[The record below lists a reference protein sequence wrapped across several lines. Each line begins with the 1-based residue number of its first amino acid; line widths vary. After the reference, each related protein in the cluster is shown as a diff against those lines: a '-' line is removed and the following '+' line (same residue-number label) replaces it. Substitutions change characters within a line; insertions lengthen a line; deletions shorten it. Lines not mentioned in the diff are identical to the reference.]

1 MNIEHFKFE
10 TVALPTFEEVINNR
24 DYVFWGGDNLWPS
37 HSIQLYN
44 YSSINRACLNAKRDG
59 VWGKKLLIDGQDAST
74 YMVNGTESL
83 RSIYKKIALDFVI
96 HNGFSLNVIKRR
108 DGEGIAEFYQ
118 MDISKLRSGK
128 VDFRDF
134 VKEYYYSSDWRDL
147 RRYKPISLPAFDLST
162 DQPSQIWWYMGYA
175 PNQTYYP
182 MPEWIG
188 ARVATEI
195 DINIKNFHLQNLQ
208 NGFFP
213 SIFIS
218 LNNGVP
224 SEEER
229 SQVYRH
235 LYDKYSSTNNAGG
248 MFLNFA
254 DDKEHEPT
262 ITPLSP
268 NASDDF
274 YASMDEIVRNTILT
288 GHRITS
294 PKLLGIETPGSL
306 GSKDEVIEGYEHFL
320 RTVIVPLQDQILEQL
335 EKVLFLKDK
344 KLYTLT
350 IVQNEIFDTDKTETV
365 TPVL

>member
-1 MNIEHFKFE
+1 MNIEHFNFE
-10 TVALPTFEEVINNR
+10 TVALPTFEEVVNNK
-24 DYVFWGGDNLWPS
+24 DYVFWGGDNLWPL
-37 HSIQLYN
+37 HSVELYN

-59 VWGKKLLIDGQDAST
+59 VWGKQLLIDGQDAST
-74 YMVNGTESL
+74 YMVNATESL
-83 RSIYKKIALDFVI
+83 RSVYKKIALDFVI

-118 MDISKLRSGK
+118 MDISKIRSGK

-134 VKEYYYSSDWRDL
+134 VKKYYYSSDWRDL
-147 RRYKPISLPAFDLST
+147 RRYKPVEIPAFDLSA
-162 DQPSQIWWYMGYA
+162 DEPSQVWWYMGYA

-208 NGFFP
+208 NGFYP
-213 SIFIS
+213 SLFIS

-235 LYDKYSSTNNAGG
+235 LTDKYSSTNNAGG
-248 MFLNFA
+248 LFLNFS
-254 DDKEHEPT
+254 DDKDHEPT
-262 ITPLSP
+262 VTSLSP
-268 NASDDF
+268 SSSDTF
-274 YASMDEIVRNTILT
+274 YRDMDEIVRNTILT

-306 GSKDEVIEGYEHFL
+306 GSKDEVVEGYEHFL

-344 KLYTLT
+344 KLYKLEV
-350 IVQNEIFDTDKTETV
+350 VQNEIFDTDKTETV

>member
-1 MNIEHFKFE
+1 MTFQQTNQARFGGIWDM
-10 TVALPTFEEVINNR
+10 LP
-24 DYVFWGGDNLWPS
+24 
-37 HSIQLYN
+37 
-44 YSSINRACLNAKRDG
+44 
-59 VWGKKLLIDGQDAST
+59 
-74 YMVNGTESL
+74 
-83 RSIYKKIALDFVI
+83 
-96 HNGFSLNVIKRR
+96 
-108 DGEGIAEFYQ
+108 
-118 MDISKLRSGK
+118 
-128 VDFRDF
+128 
-134 VKEYYYSSDWRDL
+134 
-147 RRYKPISLPAFDLST
+147 
-162 DQPSQIWWYMGYA
+162 
-175 PNQTYYP
+175 
-182 MPEWIG
+182 
-188 ARVATEI
+188 
-195 DINIKNFHLQNLQ
+195 INIKNFHLQNLQ

-235 LYDKYSSTNNAGG
+235 LTDKYSSTNNAGG
-248 MFLNFA
+248 LFLNFS
-254 DDKEHEPT
+254 DDKDHEPT

-268 NASDDF
+268 TASDNF
-274 YASMDEIVRNTILT
+274 YVGMDEIVRNTILT

-335 EKVLFLKDK
+335 QKVLFLKDK
-344 KLYTLT
+344 KLYKLE